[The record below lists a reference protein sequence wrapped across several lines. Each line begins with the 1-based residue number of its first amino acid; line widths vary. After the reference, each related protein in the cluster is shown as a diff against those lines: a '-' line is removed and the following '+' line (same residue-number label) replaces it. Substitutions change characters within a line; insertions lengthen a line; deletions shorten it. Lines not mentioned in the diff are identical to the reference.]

1 MAERRERRKAVR
13 VALSGTQIVR
23 THAGLEAYLLDLS
36 LQGGRVAHFGIL
48 RPGALCFVQLPDDL
62 GALRLSAQVLWC
74 TVLGAEWR
82 SDGER
87 HLRCHSGLW
96 FPKLTAVQQVVLT
109 GILEQVLAGDRL
121 LLESCTRSA

>member
-36 LQGGRVAHFGIL
+36 LQGARVAHAGIL
-48 RPGALCFVQLPDDL
+48 RPGARCLFHLPAAL
-62 GALRLSAQVLWC
+62 GGLRLAAQVLWC
-74 TVLGAEWR
+74 TIRGAEWQ
-82 SDGER
+82 SDGGR

-96 FPKLTAVQQVVLT
+96 FTTLT
-109 GILEQVLAGDRL
+109 EP
-121 LLESCTRSA
+121 